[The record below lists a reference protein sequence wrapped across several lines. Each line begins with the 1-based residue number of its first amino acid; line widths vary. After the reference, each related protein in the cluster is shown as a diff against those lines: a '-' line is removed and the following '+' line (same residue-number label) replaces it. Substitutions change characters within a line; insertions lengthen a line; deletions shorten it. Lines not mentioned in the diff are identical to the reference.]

1 MYFSIIYIN
10 MIDSLIYGVIASSF
24 VIGITRSVLLL
35 YKRFPRLGFGLVY
48 GSLGVK
54 MFALGAFTLLSKPY
68 ITNEVIYAAFI
79 LSAIIYS
86 NVYLLLKL
94 HRK

>member
-1 MYFSIIYIN
+1 

-35 YKRFPRLGFGLVY
+35 YKRYPRLGFGLIY

-54 MFALGAFTLLSKPY
+54 MFVLGAFTLLAKPY
-68 ITNEVIYAAFI
+68 IENIVIYASII

-86 NVYLLLKL
+86 NVYVLLKL
-94 HRK
+94 RL

>member
-1 MYFSIIYIN
+1 
-10 MIDSLIYGVIASSF
+10 MIDSLIYSVIASSF
-24 VIGITRSVLLL
+24 VIGTTRSVLLL

-68 ITNEVIYAAFI
+68 IDNIVIYASII

-86 NVYLLLKL
+86 NVYVLLKL

>member
-1 MYFSIIYIN
+1 
-10 MIDSLIYGVIASSF
+10 MIDSLIYGIIASSF

-35 YKRFPRLGFGLVY
+35 YKRFPSLRFGLVY

-54 MFALGAFTLLSKPY
+54 MFALGAFTLLAKPY
-68 ITNEVIYAAFI
+68 IDNIVIYASII

-86 NVYLLLKL
+86 NVYVLLKL
-94 HRK
+94 HKK

>member
-1 MYFSIIYIN
+1 
-10 MIDSLIYGVIASSF
+10 MIDSLIYGIVASSF

-35 YKRFPRLGFGLVY
+35 YKRFPRLVFGLIY

-54 MFALGAFTLLSKPY
+54 MFALGAFTLLAKPY
-68 ITNEVIYAAFI
+68 IDNIVIYASII

-86 NVYLLLKL
+86 NVYVLLKL
-94 HRK
+94 HGK

>member
-1 MYFSIIYIN
+1 
-10 MIDSLIYGVIASSF
+10 
-24 VIGITRSVLLL
+24 
-35 YKRFPRLGFGLVY
+35 
-48 GSLGVK
+48 

-68 ITNEVIYAAFI
+68 IDNVVIYAAFI

-94 HRK
+94 RHK

>member
-1 MYFSIIYIN
+1 
-10 MIDSLIYGVIASSF
+10 
-24 VIGITRSVLLL
+24 LLL

-54 MFALGAFTLLSKPY
+54 MFALGAFTLLAKPY
-68 ITNEVIYAAFI
+68 IDNIVIYASII

-86 NVYLLLKL
+86 NVYVLLKL
-94 HRK
+94 HKK

>member
-1 MYFSIIYIN
+1 
-10 MIDSLIYGVIASSF
+10 MIDSLIYGVLASSF

-35 YKRFPRLGFGLVY
+35 YKRFPRLGFGLIY

-54 MFALGAFTLLSKPY
+54 MFALGAFTLLAKPY
-68 ITNEVIYAAFI
+68 IMDTIIYAFLI

-86 NVYLLLKL
+86 NVYVLLKL

>member
-1 MYFSIIYIN
+1 
-10 MIDSLIYGVIASSF
+10 MIDSLIYGVVASSF

-54 MFALGAFTLLSKPY
+54 MFALGAFTLLAKPY
-68 ITNEVIYAAFI
+68 IENIVIYASII

-86 NVYLLLKL
+86 NVYVLLKL
-94 HRK
+94 HGK